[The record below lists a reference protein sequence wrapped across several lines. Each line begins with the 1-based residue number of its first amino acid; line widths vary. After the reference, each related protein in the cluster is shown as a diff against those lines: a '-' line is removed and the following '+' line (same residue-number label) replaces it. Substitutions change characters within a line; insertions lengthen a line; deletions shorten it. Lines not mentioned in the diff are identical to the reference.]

1 MPLDKTEKDHL
12 LELLDGLPLA
22 IAQAGAYIQTTGSG
36 LTRYISFYEKQ
47 WDELMIP
54 GPLNDPTLKD
64 YPDRSVWTT
73 WTISY
78 QAIREKNEDTAN
90 LLLLWSFLDNKDL
103 WYGLFA
109 EACKI
114 DWRAAQMLTKW
125 IGKVA
130 NSEIQFTGAM
140 RLLRNYS
147 LVEEITGTTS
157 YATHPVV
164 HQWTRYSQGT
174 HFETDLMQLAI
185 VVVGQCVPRHHEL
198 DYYAL
203 QRRLLPHAQVCF
215 NHVVE
220 TKAFD
225 RLGAEEGHDEDIDQ
239 FEEHE
244 TFLSALSDLAVLYQ
258 DQNKFSEAEELY
270 TRALRGM
277 ENTIGPSNESALRL
291 IGNMGTLYYKQG
303 KLLEAE
309 KMYERAL
316 RGTEE
321 VLGPDHLSTLN
332 TVHNHGLLYSTQ
344 GKLAEAEKMYERAL
358 RGTEEVLGPDHP
370 STLHIVNNLGNLYH
384 KQDKLAEAEKMY
396 ERALQRREEVLG
408 PDHPLTLASINNLGN
423 LYHKQGKLAEA
434 EKMYERALRGKEEVL
449 GSTHPSTLDT
459 VNNLGNLYHKQ
470 DKLAEAEKMYE
481 RALRGYE
488 EVIGKEHLEHHLPAL
503 FTFHGMGNIYFKQ
516 GGMAKAE
523 NMFERAYRGYEETI
537 GKDNVNQYKEALDVL
552 WNMGILYKKQEEI
565 AKAKAVWERALFGFS
580 NLLGPSSEECKKL
593 VRMIERLSVSEEGGE
608 AGDER
613 HREEESAKQDQPK
626 GEHKAKGHA
635 SPSTTYTIRG
645 KQRGKRRANSSPSPQ
660 KPTKKT
666 SRV

>member
-215 NHVVE
+215 NHVIE

-244 TFLSALSDLAVLYQ
+244 IFLSALSDLGVLYQ
-258 DQNKFSEAEELY
+258 DQNKFSETEELY
-270 TRALRGM
+270 TLALRGM
-277 ENTIGPSNESALRL
+277 ENTLGPSHESTLRS
-291 IGNMGTLYYKQG
+291 IGDMGRLYSKQG

-309 KMYERAL
+309 KMYKRAL
-316 RGTEE
+316 RGREE
-321 VLGPDHLSTLN
+321 VLGPDHPLTLGTLN
-332 TVHNHGLLYSTQ
+332 NLGNLYREQ
-344 GKLAEAEKMYERAL
+344 GKLAEAEKMCERSL

-370 STLHIVNNLGNLYH
+370 LTLGIVNNLGNLY
-384 KQDKLAEAEKMY
+384 
-396 ERALQRREEVLG
+396 RE
-408 PDHPLTLASINNLGN
+408 
-423 LYHKQGKLAEA
+423 QGKLAEA
-434 EKMYERALRGKEEVL
+434 EKMF
-449 GSTHPSTLDT
+449 
-459 VNNLGNLYHKQ
+459 Q
-470 DKLAEAEKMYE
+470 

-488 EVIGKEHLEHHLPAL
+488 EVIVKWHLEYYLPAL
-503 FTFHGMGNIYFKQ
+503 VAFHGMGLVYCDQ
-516 GGMAKAE
+516 GMLAKAE
-523 NMFERAYRGYEETI
+523 ELFERAYCGYEEML
-537 GKDNVNQYKEALDVL
+537 GKDNVNQHRQAVNVL
-552 WNMGILYKKQEEI
+552 CNMGILYEKQGEI
-565 AKAKAVWERALFGFS
+565 AKAKAVWERALSGCS
-580 NLLGPSSEECKKL
+580 NLLGPSSEECKEL
-593 VRMIERLSVSEEGGE
+593 VRWIEELSVTQKCGE
-608 AGDER
+608 DGDWR

-626 GEHKAKGHA
+626 GEHEAKGHA
-635 SPSTTYTIRG
+635 ALSTTYTVQE
-645 KQRGKRRANSSPSPQ
+645 KQHHKREASSSLSPQ
-660 KPTKKT
+660 EPTKKT
-666 SRV
+666 SRVRQ

>member
-1 MPLDKTEKDHL
+1 VQNERSTTYRSLGLTKCPLDKTEKDHL

-22 IAQAGAYIQTTGSG
+22 IAQAGAYIHTTGSG
-36 LTRYISFYEKQ
+36 LAKYISFYEQQ
-47 WDELMIP
+47 WDELMTP

-78 QAIREKNEDTAN
+78 HAIREKHEHTAN

-103 WYGLFA
+103 WYGLLSK
-109 EACKI
+109 ACQN
-114 DWRAAQMLTKW
+114 DWRAAKMLTKW

-147 LVEEITGTTS
+147 LVEEIAGTTS

-164 HQWTRYSQGT
+164 HQWTRSSQGR

-185 VVVGQCVPRHHEL
+185 VVVGQCVPYHHEL
-198 DYYAL
+198 DYYTL

-244 TFLSALSDLAVLYQ
+244 TFLSALSDLGVLYQ
-258 DQNKFSEAEELY
+258 HQNKFSEAEELY

-277 ENTIGPSNESALRL
+277 ENTLGPSNISTLGLISA
-291 IGNMGTLYYKQG
+291 MGTLYGKQG

-309 KMYERAL
+309 KMYKQALRGMEEVLGPDHSSTLGTVNNLGGLYREQGKLAEAEKMYERTL

-321 VLGPDHLSTLN
+321 VLGPDHPSTLD
-332 TVHNHGLLYSTQ
+332 TVNNLGNLYHEQ

-370 STLHIVNNLGNLYH
+370 LTLDTVSNLGNLY
-384 KQDKLAEAEKMY
+384 
-396 ERALQRREEVLG
+396 RE
-408 PDHPLTLASINNLGN
+408 
-423 LYHKQGKLAEA
+423 QG
-434 EKMYERALRGKEEVL
+434 
-449 GSTHPSTLDT
+449 
-459 VNNLGNLYHKQ
+459 
-470 DKLAEAEKMYE
+470 KLAEAEKMYE

-488 EVIGKEHLEHHLPAL
+488 EVMGEEHLEYHLQAL
-503 FTFHGMGNIYFKQ
+503 SAFHGMGLVYFDQ
-516 GGMAKAE
+516 GMLAKAE
-523 NMFERAYRGYEETI
+523 ELYERVYRGYEETF
-537 GKDNVNQYKEALDVL
+537 GKDNVNQHRQAVIVL
-552 WNMGILYKKQEEI
+552 WNMGILYEKQGEI
-565 AKAKAVWERALFGFS
+565 AKAKAVWERALSGYS
-580 NLLGPSSEECKKL
+580 TVLGLSSEECKKL
-593 VRMIERLSVSEEGGE
+593 VRMIERLSVSEERRE

-613 HREEESAKQDQPK
+613 HHEEESAKQDQPK
-626 GEHKAKGHA
+626 GEHEEEGHA
-635 SPSTTYTIRG
+635 ALSTTNTVG
-645 KQRGKRRANSSPSPQ
+645 EKQRRKREGSSSPSPQ

>member
-215 NHVVE
+215 NHVIE

-239 FEEHE
+239 FEEYE
-244 TFLSALSDLAVLYQ
+244 IFLSALSDLGVLYQ

-270 TRALRGM
+270 TLALREM
-277 ENTIGPSNESALRL
+277 ENTLGPSNESTIRL
-291 IGNMGTLYYKQG
+291 IGDMSMLYDKQG

-309 KMYERAL
+309 KMCERAL
-316 RGTEE
+316 RWKEE
-321 VLGPDHLSTLN
+321 VLGSTHTSTLE
-332 TVHNHGLLYSTQ
+332 TVNNLGLLYSRQ
-344 GKLAEAEKMYERAL
+344 DKLAEAEKMFERALRGKEEVLGPDYLLTLATVNNLGLLYSRQDKLAEAEKMFERAL

-370 STLHIVNNLGNLYH
+370 STLDTVSNLGLLYG
-384 KQDKLAEAEKMY
+384 
-396 ERALQRREEVLG
+396 R
-408 PDHPLTLASINNLGN
+408 
-423 LYHKQGKLAEA
+423 
-434 EKMYERALRGKEEVL
+434 
-449 GSTHPSTLDT
+449 
-459 VNNLGNLYHKQ
+459 Q

-488 EVIGKEHLEHHLPAL
+488 EVIGKEHLEYYLPAL
-503 FTFHGMGNIYFKQ
+503 FAFHGMGIVYLNQ
-516 GGMAKAE
+516 GRLTKAE
-523 NMFERAYRGYEETI
+523 NMFERAYRGYEETL
-537 GKDNVNQYKEALDVL
+537 GKDNVNQHRQAVNVL
-552 WNMGILYKKQEEI
+552 WNLGILYEKQGEI
-565 AKAKAVWERALFGFS
+565 AKAKAVRERALSGFS
-580 NLLGPSSEECKKL
+580 SVLGLSSEECKKL
-593 VRMIERLSVSEEGGE
+593 VRMIERLSVSEEGRE

-613 HREEESAKQDQPK
+613 HHEEESAKQDQPK
-626 GEHKAKGHA
+626 GEHEEEGHA
-635 SPSTTYTIRG
+635 ALSTTYTVG
-645 KQRGKRRANSSPSPQ
+645 EKQRRKREGSSSPSPQ